1 MNLREFGDWGLKMES
16 VGNPEVN
23 TYVGQCVSLIQQYLY
38 KVFNIPYKPRGN
50 AKDWE
55 YVNIPGF
62 KKISK
67 YEALEKGD
75 ILVYGSE
82 YGNGYGHLGLID
94 YNMNFYD
101 QNGFKKLK
109 VAYSKTPFSG
119 YRCIL
124 RADDKSKFENNINN
138 SDLKSINDIAND
150 VIAGEYG
157 NGKERIDKLTNAGYN
172 ANEVQKEVNKKIN
185 GNVKS
190 VTDIANEV
198 IKGLWGN
205 GQERI
210 DKLSKAGYNAN
221 EVQKE
226 VNKIMK

>member
-62 KKISK
+62 KKLSK
-67 YEALEKGD
+67 YAPLEKGD
-75 ILVYGSE
+75 ILVYGNN
-82 YGNGYGHLGLID
+82 YGNGYGHIGLID
-94 YNMNFYD
+94 CNMNFYD
-101 QNGFKKLK
+101 QNGIKKLK
-109 VAYSKTPFSG
+109 VAYSKNPFSG

-124 RADDKSKFENNINN
+124 RADNRNNLEENKNKN
-138 SDLKSINDIAND
+138 LKSINEVADD
-150 VIAGEYG
+150 VIAGKYG
-157 NGKERIDKLTNAGYN
+157 NGQERIDRLTKEGYN
-172 ANEVQKEVNKKIN
+172 ALEVQQAVNNKLNTNKKSNI
-185 GNVKS
+185 
-190 VTDIANEV
+190 DIANEV

-210 DKLSKAGYNAN
+210 DRLTKAGYNAAL
-221 EVQKE
+221 VQRE
-226 VNKIMK
+226 VNKIIK

>member
-1 MNLREFGDWGLKMES
+1 MNLREFGDWGLSMES
-16 VGNPEVN
+16 VGNPEAN

-62 KKISK
+62 KKLSK
-67 YEALEKGD
+67 YAPLEKGD
-75 ILVYGSE
+75 ILVYGSD
-82 YGNGYGHLGLID
+82 YGNGYGHIALID
-94 YNMNFYD
+94 CNMNFYD
-101 QNGFKKLK
+101 QNGLKKLK
-109 VAYSKTPFSG
+109 VAYSKNPFSG

-124 RADDKSKFENNINN
+124 RADNRSNLEDNNTEN
-138 SDLKSINDIAND
+138 LKSIDEIASD
-150 VIAGEYG
+150 VIAGKYG
-157 NGKERIDKLTNAGYN
+157 NGQERIDRLTNEGYN
-172 ANEVQKEVNKKIN
+172 YEEVRQAVNNKLR
-185 GNVKS
+185 GNTKS

-210 DKLSKAGYNAN
+210 DKLNKAGYNATQI
-221 EVQKE
+221 QKE
-226 VNKIMK
+226 VNRILK